1 MQTQGS
7 LNIREGRLK
16 VQQLWNRGCEKLK
29 RWQEY
34 FNTGPTERER
44 LKNALFYLKGSTS
57 WAT

>member
-1 MQTQGS
+1 MGMQTQGS

-34 FNTGPTERER
+34 FNTGPTERLGR
-44 LKNALFYLKGSTS
+44 G
-57 WAT
+57 